1 MRRTEEDKKNQP
13 LKQHELNIW
22 QFCSYTT
29 QCNHCGARLT
39 DGGLSGKTNQ
49 KLLNNKSISRIEN
62 QFHSQQK
69 QRETEYREAKY
80 CNLYYAATFA
90 LFLILAQEKWK
101 QRFLSLLRIAIVIK
115 WFLFIQYYDFRLHL
129 RPLFFDFFLALW
141 SSPSMRPLY
150 VNQLWTNF
158 RNWLSSSTAY
168 TTEFQWSS
176 PAYLLHL
183 SFVISWCTVLV
194 SFSASRAPSISKI
207 NWINTPNIVLT
218 NILTSRK
225 GAWHNKTMIR
235 RNKFEEKKWR
245 KSNESSYLL
254 VSFRNNFFWRTM
266 PLQIINIMKIVC
278 RSRVRNIFFLSC
290 SVSYNNITSYTEY
303 EFVDNI
309 WISEQLIRCWMPW
322 TVVQFIRFLPIDF
335 IMVRIGDRTPISNAR
350 IIYR

>member
-1 MRRTEEDKKNQP
+1 MNWTFDSFVHIQRNAITVAHVWPMVVSLAKQTKNYLIINQSLG
-13 LKQHELNIW
+13 LKTNSIHNKNSERQNIEKLNIVICITQHLLLCFW
-22 QFCSYTT
+22 YSHKRNENNDFFLSCALRSLSNDSYSFNIMTFD
-29 QCNHCGARLT
+29 C
-39 DGGLSGKTNQ
+39 
-49 KLLNNKSISRIEN
+49 
-62 QFHSQQK
+62 
-69 QRETEYREAKY
+69 
-80 CNLYYAATFA
+80 TFA
-90 LFLILAQEKWK
+90 
-101 QRFLSLLRIAIVIK
+101 
-115 WFLFIQYYDFRLHL
+115 H
-129 RPLFFDFFLALW
+129 FFSIFFLALW

-278 RSRVRNIFFLSC
+278 RSRIRNIFFLSC